1 MLSVRGIFTGCVL
14 ALCLV
19 ASAQASVVM
28 TGNRVVYPAQN
39 KEVNIQLTNHD
50 DFPNVIQVWMDSGNE
65 DSTPETG
72 QAPFIITPPFLVMYS
87 MC

>member
-1 MLSVRGIFTGCVL
+1 MLSVRGVFTGCVL

-50 DFPNVIQVWMDSGNE
+50 DFLM
-65 DSTPETG
+65 
-72 QAPFIITPPFLVMYS
+72 
-87 MC
+87 